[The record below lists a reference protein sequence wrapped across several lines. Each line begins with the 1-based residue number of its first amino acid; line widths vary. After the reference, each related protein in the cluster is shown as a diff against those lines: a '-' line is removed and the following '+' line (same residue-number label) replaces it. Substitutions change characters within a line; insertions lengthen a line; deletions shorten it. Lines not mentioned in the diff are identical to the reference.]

1 MANQT
6 QIQETTKILSSILAI
21 PEKNLGKILNY
32 HARKVPVQDR
42 EDIVQDL
49 AEKLLA
55 TKPANAKLT
64 FVICKNRVNDWWR
77 HYKASK
83 GYESFSL
90 YDTLENT
97 ENITLEETLSAEY
110 QYAKRLDSD
119 IDAENLLAKLPAN
132 IQNIIS
138 KRLLGVGST
147 ATERQTLHRFIAS
160 NPAILC

>member
-21 PEKNLGKILNY
+21 PETNLGKILKY
-32 HARKVPVQDR
+32 HAYKVPTQDR

-55 TKPANAKLT
+55 TKPANAKLA

-83 GYESFSL
+83 GYEAFSL
-90 YDTLENT
+90 YDSLQDT
-97 ENITLEETLSAEY
+97 EDITLEETLSAEY
-110 QYAKRLDSD
+110 HYAKRLDSD
-119 IDAENLLAKLPAN
+119 IDAENLLASLPAN

-138 KRLLGVGST
+138 KRLLGIGNS
-147 ATERQTLHRFIAS
+147 AAERQTLHRFIAS
-160 NPAILC
+160 NPVILC